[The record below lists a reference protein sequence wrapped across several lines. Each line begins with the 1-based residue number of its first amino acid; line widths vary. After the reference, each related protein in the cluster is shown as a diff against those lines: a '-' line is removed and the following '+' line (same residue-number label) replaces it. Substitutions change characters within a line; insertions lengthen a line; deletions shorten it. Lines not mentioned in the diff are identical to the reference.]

1 MDTVYSENNHIIMVG
16 KVTSDKRFSHE
27 IYGEK
32 FYIFDLSVPRLSGN
46 SDIIPITI
54 SERLMVNGELPIGTK
69 ITVEGQFRSY
79 NSYGEGK
86 NKLVLT
92 VFAKNVT
99 LLEDQESEVE
109 ARKDFISN
117 EVTLIGYICK
127 KPVYRQTPFGR
138 EIADILLAVN
148 RAYSKSDYIPCI
160 AWGRT
165 ARFCENMEVG
175 TEVKLVGRVQSR
187 QYEKKHEDG
196 TVENKVAYEVSVGSL
211 EVVNQKD
218 DGEAEEAPVEENK
231 EANEI
236 PVEAFDMMIGNIID
250 DKEVQDKVGYEKYD
264 IVAANILADV
274 LVPLTPV
281 IIHQLKKGGIYITS
295 GIIEDK
301 EEVVVEAVKKAGLE
315 VLEVNHQGEWVSVT
329 ARKN

>member
-1 MDTVYSENNHIIMVG
+1 MDTVYLENNHIILVG
-16 KVTSDKRFSHE
+16 KVTSEKEFSHE

-46 SDIIPITI
+46 ADIIPITI
-54 SERLMVNGELPIGTK
+54 SERLMVNGDLPVGTK

-92 VFAKNVT
+92 VFAKNVK
-99 LLEDQESEVE
+99 LLEDQENEVE

-127 KPVYRQTPFGR
+127 KPIYRQTPFGR

-175 TEVKLVGRVQSR
+175 TEVKVVGRVQSR
-187 QYEKKHEDG
+187 QYEKKYEDG
-196 TVENKVAYEVSVGSL
+196 TVETNVAYEVSVGSL
-211 EVVNQKD
+211 EVINQEDDDKKD
-218 DGEAEEAPVEENK
+218 EQPVEEENK
-231 EANEI
+231 EAI
-236 PVEAFDMMIGNIID
+236 
-250 DKEVQDKVGYEKYD
+250 
-264 IVAANILADV
+264 
-274 LVPLTPV
+274 
-281 IIHQLKKGGIYITS
+281 
-295 GIIEDK
+295 
-301 EEVVVEAVKKAGLE
+301 
-315 VLEVNHQGEWVSVT
+315 
-329 ARKN
+329 